1 LIQQIIN
8 QPINQSIKFLSEQKE
23 TFFSAFSLGAE
34 ERLEGFEPLNS
45 VTVVECPTILLPP
58 LTYKLKI

>member
-1 LIQQIIN
+1 MN
-8 QPINQSIKFLSEQKE
+8 KE
-23 TFFSAFSLGAE
+23 TFFYAFSLWAE
-34 ERLEGFEPLNS
+34 EWLEGFEPLNS